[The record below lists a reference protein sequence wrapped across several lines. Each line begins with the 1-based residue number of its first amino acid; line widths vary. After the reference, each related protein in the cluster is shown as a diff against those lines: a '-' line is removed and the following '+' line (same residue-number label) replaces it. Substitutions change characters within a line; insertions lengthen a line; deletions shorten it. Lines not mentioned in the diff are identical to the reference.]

1 MINLVCLL
9 SSLTILILS
18 AKTFKDLQTKISD
31 AEFLSQELKKKISE
45 TSTKTTGGIIVSDLE
60 EDELV

>member
-18 AKTFKDLQTKISD
+18 AKTFKDLQGKISD
-31 AEFLSQELKKKISE
+31 AEALSQEFKKKISE
-45 TSTKTTGGIIVSDLE
+45 TPTKPVGNIVSDLE